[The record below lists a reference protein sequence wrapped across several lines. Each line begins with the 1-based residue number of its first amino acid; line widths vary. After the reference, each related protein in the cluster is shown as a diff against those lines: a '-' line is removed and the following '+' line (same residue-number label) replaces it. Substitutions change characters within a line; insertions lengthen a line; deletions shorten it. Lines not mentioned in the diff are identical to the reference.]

1 VIAAVP
7 WIDRLAHD
15 LRGPLTPLQT
25 AAYLLRSGQITPE
38 REQELYALIER
49 QTRQL
54 ARMIDELGDWARA
67 SQQRLVAA
75 PEACDPAMLL
85 DYARANSGAAGAEA
99 IVENHADGVM
109 LEGDPVRLTQLLRV
123 LIEYASAHGRAPATI
138 VLRTVEGRRLRIDV
152 CSAGSAPDAE
162 ELAALFEQPHP
173 AAHDE
178 GLGLQ
183 LLIAH
188 AIALGHDGSLEAV
201 ADGGRLLLRC
211 ELPLPSRG

>member
-1 VIAAVP
+1 MIAAVP

>member
-1 VIAAVP
+1 MIAQVP

-25 AAYLLRSGQITPE
+25 AAYLLRSGQVTPE
-38 REQELYALIER
+38 RQQELFALIER

-54 ARMIDELGDWARA
+54 VRMIDELGDWTRA
-67 SQQRLVAA
+67 SQQRLVGT
-75 PEACDPAMLL
+75 PEPCDPALLL
-85 DYARANSGAAGAEA
+85 DYARANSGTAGAEA
-99 IVENHADGVM
+99 IVEDHADGVL

-123 LIEYASAHGRAPATI
+123 LIEFASAHGRAPATV
-138 VLRTVEGRRLRIDV
+138 VLRVLGARFRVDV
-152 CSAGSAPDAE
+152 SSAGPAPDAE

-188 AIALGHDGSLEAV
+188 AIAEGHHGSLQAIAE
-201 ADGGRLLLRC
+201 GGRLLLRC
-211 ELPLPSRG
+211 ELPLPGNR

>member
-1 VIAAVP
+1 VIAQVP

-25 AAYLLRSGQITPE
+25 AAYLLRSGQVTPE
-38 REQELYALIER
+38 RQQELFALIDR

-54 ARMIDELGDWARA
+54 VRMIDELGDWTRA
-67 SQQRLVAA
+67 SQQRLVGT
-75 PEACDPAMLL
+75 PEGCDPALLL
-85 DYARANSGAAGAEA
+85 DYARTNSGAAGAEA
-99 IVENHADGVM
+99 IVEDHADGVL
-109 LEGDPVRLTQLLRV
+109 LEGDPVRLTQLLRI
-123 LIEYASAHGRAPATI
+123 LIEYASAHGRAPATV
-138 VLRTVEGRRLRIDV
+138 VLRVVDARLRIDV
-152 CSAGSAPDAE
+152 SSAGSAPDAE

-188 AIALGHDGSLEAV
+188 AIAEGHHGSLQAIAE
-201 ADGGRLLLRC
+201 GGRLRLRC
-211 ELPLPSRG
+211 ELPLPGNP

>member
-1 VIAAVP
+1 VTTQVP

-25 AAYLLRSGQITPE
+25 AAYLLRSGQVTPE
-38 REQELYALIER
+38 RQQELFALIDR

-54 ARMIDELGDWARA
+54 VRMIDELNDWTRA
-67 SQQRLVAA
+67 SQQRLVGT
-75 PEACDPAMLL
+75 PEACDPALLL
-85 DYARANSGAAGAEA
+85 DYARANSGAAGSEA
-99 IVENHADGVM
+99 IVENHVDGLL
-109 LEGDPVRLTQLLRV
+109 LEGDPVRLTQLLRI
-123 LIEYASAHGRAPATI
+123 LIEYASAHGRAPATV
-138 VLRTVEGRRLRIDV
+138 VLRQVGARLRIDV
-152 CSAGSAPDAE
+152 SSAGSAPDAE

-188 AIALGHDGSLEAV
+188 AIAEGHHGSLHAI
-201 ADGGRLLLRC
+201 ADAGRLLLRC
-211 ELPLPSRG
+211 ELPLTGNP

>member
-1 VIAAVP
+1 VIAQVP

-25 AAYLLRSGQITPE
+25 AAYLLRSGQVTPE
-38 REQELYALIER
+38 RQQELFALIDR

-54 ARMIDELGDWARA
+54 VRMIDELGDWTRA
-67 SQQRLVAA
+67 SQQRLVGT
-75 PEACDPAMLL
+75 PEGCDPALLL
-85 DYARANSGAAGAEA
+85 DYARTNSGAAGAEA
-99 IVENHADGVM
+99 IVENHADGVL
-109 LEGDPVRLTQLLRV
+109 LEGDPVRLTQLLRI
-123 LIEYASAHGRAPATI
+123 LIEYASAHGRAPATV
-138 VLRTVEGRRLRIDV
+138 VLRVVDARLRIDV
-152 CSAGSAPDAE
+152 SSAGAPPDAE

-188 AIALGHDGSLEAV
+188 AIAEGHHGSLQAIAE
-201 ADGGRLLLRC
+201 GGRLRLRC
-211 ELPLPSRG
+211 ELPLPGNP

>member
-1 VIAAVP
+1 VIAQVP

-25 AAYLLRSGQITPE
+25 AAYLLRSGQVTPE
-38 REQELYALIER
+38 RQQELFALIDR

-54 ARMIDELGDWARA
+54 VRMIDELGDWTRA
-67 SQQRLVAA
+67 SQQRLVGT
-75 PEACDPAMLL
+75 PEGCDPALLL
-85 DYARANSGAAGAEA
+85 DYARTNSGAAGAEA
-99 IVENHADGVM
+99 IVENHADDVL
-109 LEGDPVRLTQLLRV
+109 LEGDPVRLTQLLRI
-123 LIEYASAHGRAPATI
+123 LIEYASAHGRAPATV
-138 VLRTVEGRRLRIDV
+138 VLRVVDARLRIDV
-152 CSAGSAPDAE
+152 SSAGAPPDAE

-188 AIALGHDGSLEAV
+188 AIAEGHHGSLQAIAE
-201 ADGGRLLLRC
+201 GGRLRLRC
-211 ELPLPSRG
+211 ELPLPGNP

>member
-1 VIAAVP
+1 VIAQVP

-25 AAYLLRSGQITPE
+25 AAYLLRSGQVTPE
-38 REQELYALIER
+38 RQQELFTLIDR

-54 ARMIDELGDWARA
+54 VRMIDELGDWTRA
-67 SQQRLVAA
+67 SQQRLVGT
-75 PEACDPAMLL
+75 PEACDPALLL

-99 IVENHADGVM
+99 IVENHADGVL
-109 LEGDPVRLTQLLRV
+109 LEGDPVRLTQLLRI
-123 LIEYASAHGRAPATI
+123 LIEYASAHGRAPATVVVR
-138 VLRTVEGRRLRIDV
+138 VLDARFRIDV
-152 CSAGSAPDAE
+152 SSAGSAPDAE

-173 AAHDE
+173 SAHDE

-188 AIALGHDGSLEAV
+188 AIAEGHHGSLQAIAE
-201 ADGGRLLLRC
+201 GGRLLLRC
-211 ELPLPSRG
+211 ELPLPTNP

>member
-1 VIAAVP
+1 MIAQGP

-25 AAYLLRSGQITPE
+25 AAYLLRSGQVTPE
-38 REQELYALIER
+38 RQQELFALIDR

-54 ARMIDELGDWARA
+54 VRMIDELGDWTRA
-67 SQQRLVAA
+67 SQQRLVGT
-75 PEACDPAMLL
+75 PEGCDPALLL
-85 DYARANSGAAGAEA
+85 DYARTNSGAAGAEA
-99 IVENHADGVM
+99 IVENHADGVL
-109 LEGDPVRLTQLLRV
+109 LEGDPVRLTQLLRI
-123 LIEYASAHGRAPATI
+123 LIEYASAHGRAPATV
-138 VLRTVEGRRLRIDV
+138 VLRVVDARLRIDV
-152 CSAGSAPDAE
+152 SRAGSAPDAE

-188 AIALGHDGSLEAV
+188 AIAEGHHGSLQAIAE
-201 ADGGRLLLRC
+201 GGRLRLRC
-211 ELPLPSRG
+211 ELPLPGTP

>member
-1 VIAAVP
+1 MIAQVP

-25 AAYLLRSGQITPE
+25 AAYLLRSGQVTPE
-38 REQELYALIER
+38 RQQELFALIDR

-54 ARMIDELGDWARA
+54 VRMIDELGDWTRA
-67 SQQRLVAA
+67 SQQRLVGT
-75 PEACDPAMLL
+75 PEGCDPALLL
-85 DYARANSGAAGAEA
+85 DYARTNSGAAGAEA
-99 IVENHADGVM
+99 IVENHADDVL
-109 LEGDPVRLTQLLRV
+109 LEGDPVRLTQLLRI
-123 LIEYASAHGRAPATI
+123 LIEYASAHGRAPATV
-138 VLRTVEGRRLRIDV
+138 VLRVVDARLRIDV
-152 CSAGSAPDAE
+152 SSAGSAPDAE

-188 AIALGHDGSLEAV
+188 AIAEGHHGSLQAIAE
-201 ADGGRLLLRC
+201 GGRLRLRC
-211 ELPLPSRG
+211 ELPLPGNP